1 MNGAFVRD
9 FQQPMT
15 LLIRQLANQFNVSFN
30 VVGEVRL
37 PHLSRA
43 RIGKRLLAL
52 VVVGTYNMGFV
63 MAGGKTRKRGS
74 REEIGV
80 SGAGAHHRHSVPD

>member
-1 MNGAFVRD
+1 MNGAF
-9 FQQPMT
+9 FA
-15 LLIRQLANQFNVSFN
+15 IRQSTNVSIN
-30 VVGEVRL
+30 VSGEVRL

-52 VVVGTYNMGFV
+52 VVVGTYKMGFV

-74 REEIGV
+74 REE
-80 SGAGAHHRHSVPD
+80 SAFLELVP